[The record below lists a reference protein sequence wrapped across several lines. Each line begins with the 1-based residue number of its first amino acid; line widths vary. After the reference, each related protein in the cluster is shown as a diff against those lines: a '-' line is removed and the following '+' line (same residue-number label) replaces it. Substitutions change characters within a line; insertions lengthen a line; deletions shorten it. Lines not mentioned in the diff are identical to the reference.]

1 MAVQLE
7 PHLIHRNRRY
17 AKERWFERLFAPI
30 FEDIL
35 TLKLVNGFHLT
46 HRTIIKVQQRDIWGR
61 DKPPM
66 VKIVEYDDTQIIW
79 SRYLHARRALAEAYG
94 MEPMYNTRNPLSPS
108 AQATLDLY
116 YGEEIQHG
124 HIHGDDHYELEMRG
138 LYDDWLQEHGR
149 EGEITPPWGPP
160 GLPQ

>member
-1 MAVQLE
+1 M
-7 PHLIHRNRRY
+7 
-17 AKERWFERLFAPI
+17 
-30 FEDIL
+30 
-35 TLKLVNGFHLT
+35 T
-46 HRTIIKVQQRDIWGR
+46 HRTIIKVQQRDRWGR